1 MCGIAGYLGAR
12 LIPHERVEKTWAAM
26 GHRGP
31 DALGRYGGALGGA
44 RSEPTWQ
51 VELIHTRL
59 SIVDLDPRA
68 DQPWTYEDADGSVV
82 ISLVFNG
89 EIYNYIELRAEL
101 KGLGHHFETTSDTEV
116 VVKAWLAWGEG
127 CFDRFEGMWALALH
141 DSRAEALVLS
151 RDRFGEKPLYW
162 MHHDGGLYFASE
174 VKALATLSGVK
185 PAVDAEQ
192 LRRYLVLGYKSLYKR
207 PRTFF
212 EGVHALPAASF
223 VRLERPTEVQPQ
235 RYWRLR
241 YRPVEMSYEA
251 AVEGARARV
260 FEAVRLRL
268 RADVPVAFC
277 LSGGIDSGVLASVA
291 AKHFGHEV
299 SAFSILDGD
308 PRYDETENVMAVVS
322 SLGLDHHIIRPERRD
337 FLRHL
342 RHRTAQH
349 DAPVVTLNYYM
360 ASFMLETIAEAGF
373 KVALSGT
380 GADELFTGYYDHYS
394 FWLAQMSSR
403 PGFEQRVAE
412 WRQSYGAFVR
422 NPLLQDP
429 LGFVRRPDA
438 RDHIYLNADQFSS
451 YMREPVAP
459 IFEEAHLSDD
469 LLRNRMLNEL
479 GHEAVPVILYEE
491 DLNAM
496 AASVENRAPYLDRD
510 LAEFMFS
517 VPPEH
522 LIHDGYAKWLLRAAG
537 EGLLVDSVRLDKR
550 KRGFNLA
557 LDSVLD
563 RRDPETLAAL
573 LDDGPI
579 FDLVRREAITEVL
592 QREALPNSF
601 SKFLFSFVSTRMFL
615 ETWAALEV

>member
-1 MCGIAGYLGAR
+1 MCGIAGVIGPQRPAAV
-12 LIPHERVEKTWAAM
+12 RVSRTLDQM
-26 GHRGP
+26 HHRGP
-31 DALGRYGGALGGA
+31 DARGAWSGPVGA
-44 RSEPTWQ
+44 HT
-51 VELIHTRL
+51 VTLLHTRL

-68 DQPWTYEDADGSVV
+68 HQPWVHETAEGQLA
-82 ISLVFNG
+82 LAFNG
-89 EIYNYIELRAEL
+89 EIYNHIELRTQL
-101 KGLGHHFETTSDTEV
+101 KGLGFGFETTSDTEV
-116 VVKAWLAWGEG
+116 VVKAWLAWGPEAL
-127 CFDRFEGMWALALH
+127 DRFEGMWAFALY
-141 DSRAEALVLS
+141 DGRDGTVTLS

-162 MHHDGGLYFASE
+162 MHHEGALYFASE
-174 VKALATLSGVK
+174 VKALAQLSGHK
-185 PAVDAEQ
+185 PEVDTDQ

-212 EGVHALPAASF
+212 TGVHALPAAHTATLSGPGD
-223 VRLERPTEVQPQ
+223 VAPQP
-235 RYWRLR
+235 YWRLE
-241 YRPVEMSYEA
+241 YRPVGMSYAA

-260 FEAVRLRL
+260 FEAVKLRL

-277 LSGGIDSGVLASVA
+277 LSGGIDSGTLASVA
-291 AKHFGHEV
+291 SKHFGHDV
-299 SAFSILDGD
+299 TAFSILDGD
-308 PRYDETENVMAVVS
+308 PRYDETENVMAVVN
-322 SLGLDHHIIRPERRD
+322 SLGLEHHVIRPERRD
-337 FLRHL
+337 FLSHL
-342 RHRTAQH
+342 RRRTAQH

-360 ASFMLETIAEAGF
+360 ASFMLETIADAGF

-380 GADELFTGYYDHYS
+380 GADELFTGYYDHYA
-394 FWLAQMSSR
+394 FWLAQMSSK
-403 PGFEQRVAE
+403 PGFEQRVAD

-429 LGFVRRPDA
+429 LGFVKHPDA
-438 RDHIYLNADQFSS
+438 RGHIYLNAEQFSG
-451 YMREPVAP
+451 YMRAPVTEA
-459 IFEEAHLSDD
+459 FEETRYSDD

-496 AASVENRAPYLDRD
+496 ATSVENRAPYLDRN

-522 LIHDGYAKWLLRAAG
+522 LIHDGHAKWLLRAAG

-563 RRDPETLAAL
+563 RWDPETRAAI

-579 FDLVRREAITEVL
+579 FDIVRRDAIAEVL
-592 QREALPNSF
+592 GRETLPNSF
-601 SKFLFSFVSTRMFL
+601 SKFLFSFVSTRLFL
-615 ETWAALEV
+615 ETWAELDVG